1 MPVFLKCQVIPK
13 NWGYLISP
21 SGDTVEVKIVKEYA
35 DAIEYTIMGDST
47 QKVKTTLK
55 TNGAITYRPVWQI
68 PFNIDPETKK
78 VTYSEVV
85 PAPGMKADKLYNAM
99 RLWFA
104 DYFRDSKSVL
114 ELDDKEAGI
123 LVGTGNSLIASGR
136 LWITIKIMIKDER
149 MKYSLSNIY
158 VESEY
163 SKVYF
168 ENEKMDGKWYRPLKT
183 TVLQTLQRY
192 CTDIKDAVKK
202 ASSNLN
208 TEW

>member
-1 MPVFLKCQVIPK
+1 
-13 NWGYLISP
+13 
-21 SGDTVEVKIVKEYA
+21 
-35 DAIEYTIMGDST
+35 
-47 QKVKTTLK
+47 
-55 TNGAITYRPVWQI
+55 
-68 PFNIDPETKK
+68 
-78 VTYSEVV
+78 
-85 PAPGMKADKLYNAM
+85 
-99 RLWFA
+99 
-104 DYFRDSKSVL
+104 
-114 ELDDKEAGI
+114 
-123 LVGTGNSLIASGR
+123 
-136 LWITIKIMIKDER
+136 

-183 TVLQTLQRY
+183 TVLQELQRY